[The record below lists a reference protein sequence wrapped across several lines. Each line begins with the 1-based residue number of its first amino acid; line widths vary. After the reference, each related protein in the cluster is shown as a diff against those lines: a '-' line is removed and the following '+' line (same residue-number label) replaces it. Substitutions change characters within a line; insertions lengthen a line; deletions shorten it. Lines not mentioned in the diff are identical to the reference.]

1 MHNMQDELVIT
12 DGSTNIS
19 CDEQVQQ
26 LQPGQRLLVRPAQQG
41 ADQPVF
47 KVGAAPHTAPAW
59 TPYTL
64 GQTTTEQPYL
74 RRNSYCHFMN
84 WLVGWLAG

>member
-1 MHNMQDELVIT
+1 LFCAHALVLCTYLQGELVIT

-19 CDEQVQQ
+19 NDEHVQQ

-47 KVGAAPHTAPAW
+47 KVGAAFLQQLLDNRIYSQDSSKQQH
-59 TPYTL
+59 
-64 GQTTTEQPYL
+64 E
-74 RRNSYCHFMN
+74 
-84 WLVGWLAG
+84 